1 MAWWNELSTTQQVL
15 WAIGTF
21 ASVLLI
27 LQLGLSF
34 AGLEHS
40 ADLTAGAPDGDAA
53 APGSHDLHHDLRHDL
68 HGESAHHLA
77 LTQYFTIRNA
87 IAFLTGVGWGSLM
100 LISWGLPE
108 WLAVIGGIIQGLG
121 FAAVVM
127 LLMWFLSS
135 LASSGTI
142 SLKNAINHQGE
153 VTLGI
158 PAHGS
163 GFGKMMLSIQG
174 RSIEIEAYTPG
185 DAIPRGTRVRVIR
198 VQGGD
203 MLFVE
208 PLIAGAR

>member
-1 MAWWNELSTTQQVL
+1 MAWWNDLSTTQQTL
-15 WAIGTF
+15 LAIATF
-21 ASVLLI
+21 ASVLLV

-34 AGLEHS
+34 AGLEHP
-40 ADLTAGAPDGDAA
+40 APDLAVEMPEGIADAS
-53 APGSHDLHHDLRHDL
+53 GSHDPGLGHDHL
-68 HGESAHHLA
+68 HHLA
-77 LTQYFTIRNA
+77 LVEYFTMRNA
-87 IAFLTGVGWGSLM
+87 IAFLTGLGWGSLM
-100 LISWGLPE
+100 LIGWGLPE

-127 LLMWFLSS
+127 LLMWFLAS
-135 LASSGTI
+135 LASSGSI
-142 SLKNAINHQGE
+142 SLTNAINHQGE
-153 VTLGI
+153 VTLAI
-158 PAHGS
+158 PPHGS

-208 PLIAGAR
+208 PIVAAAR

>member
-21 ASVLLI
+21 ASVSLI

-34 AGLEHS
+34 AGFEHS
-40 ADLTAGAPDGDAA
+40 VPDLTADVPDGNAGAPG
-53 APGSHDLHHDLRHDL
+53 GHDLHHDL
-68 HGESAHHLA
+68 HGESGHHLA

-87 IAFLTGVGWGSLM
+87 IAFLTGLGWGSLM
-100 LISWGLPE
+100 LIGWGLPE
-108 WLAVIGGIIQGLG
+108 WLAVIGGVIQGLG

-142 SLKNAINHQGE
+142 TLKNAINHQGE

-208 PLIAGAR
+208 PIIAGTG